1 MHHTIHSIAQN
12 YLLGFVS
19 ICHYRHLLMVVLKN
33 TLLNAHNQPAAYFL
47 DFLALPPAFLA
58 FLGALA
64 FLGFG
69 ALAFFGAFFTLF
81 TAAFLAALGLD
92 ALAGMLVAVTNVED
106 VAYNPAPS

>member
-1 MHHTIHSIAQN
+1 M
-12 YLLGFVS
+12 LGFVS

-69 ALAFFGAFFTLF
+69 AFFTLF

-92 ALAGMLVAVTNVED
+92 ALAGMLVAVTHTHRERRANT
-106 VAYNPAPS
+106 